1 VGQADHALDEDEVAL
16 LALLPADGAPA
27 GSNEIRVRLGWE
39 AERYASTC
47 ARLEERGYIM
57 AGQGQGKSVGRD
69 LTAVPPEFRPA
80 CGRPGSHVT
89 VRQVPVTVPR
99 ALCDLTGVIL
109 SYPGRGGATVPDSP
123 GSGVGNSMGF
133 QVQVDAHTQD
143 VTVTVSGAAGN
154 A

>member
-1 VGQADHALDEDEVAL
+1 VAKADGEPDGDEAAL

-27 GSNEIRVRLGWE
+27 DGDEVRSQLGWD
-39 AERYASTC
+39 AARYAN
-47 ARLEERGYIM
+47 ARDRLQERGYIL
-57 AGQGQGKSVGRD
+57 AGQGPGATLCRD

-89 VRQVPVTVPR
+89 VRQVPVTVSH

-109 SYPGRGGATVPDSP
+109 SYPGRGGATVPASP
-123 GSGVGNSMGF
+123 GDGVANSKGL
-133 QVQVDAHTQD
+133 QLQVDARTQD
-143 VTVTVSGAAGN
+143 VTVTVTGAEGN